1 MQRVLRLFAL
11 VAATVMSG
19 AAHAADLPVLK
30 APPSVAP
37 AYNWTGF
44 YVGAHGGAAWADN
57 KFVDVLGATFTAQGG
72 FGGGQI
78 GYNWQTGP
86 WVFGAEAEGSLSRIR
101 RGVFGF
107 GGFGGGGLGGGFCQF
122 GGFGGFG
129 GLGGGCCQTG
139 FGGGFGGFGGGFCQF
154 GARIHAIGLIS
165 GRLGYAW
172 DRYLLYVKGGG
183 AVADETYVVRVPD
196 VLSAQPDD
204 TRFGWIVGAGIEW
217 AVSSNWSAKVEYNY
231 IDLGTERIT
240 VSGGGLTVVVDHQQQ
255 VHLLK
260 FGVNY
265 RFGSNIVGARY

>member
-1 MQRVLRLFAL
+1 MIRFAAIA
-11 VAATVMSG
+11 VAVVMGISAG
-19 AAHAADLPVLK
+19 AANAANLQLK
-30 APPSVAP
+30 RPAVQAPPAVAV
-37 AYNWTGF
+37 YNWTGF
-44 YVGAHGGAAWADN
+44 YIGAHGGAAWAEN
-57 KFVDVLGATFTAQGG
+57 EFVDVSGAKFTAEGS
-72 FGGGQI
+72 FGGLQI

-107 GGFGGGGLGGGFCQF
+107 GGGGRFGNACLNV

-129 GLGGGCCQTG
+129 GCCGG
-139 FGGGFGGFGGGFCQF
+139 FGGFGGGFGGGFCQF

-183 AVADETYVVRVPD
+183 AVARETYVINIQN

-204 TRFGWIVGAGIEW
+204 TRFGWNVGAGIEA
-217 AVSSNWSAKVEYNY
+217 AVTSNWSAKVEYNY
-231 IDLGTERIT
+231 IDFGTERIT
-240 VSGGGLTVVVDHQQQ
+240 ASGGGVTVFVDHKQQ

-260 FGVNY
+260 FGLNY
-265 RFGSNIVGARY
+265 RFAPWAVAAKY